1 MGPLLSSG
9 APARMDL
16 NRALI
21 ARRKGGDGRDKMSF
35 FRGGRES
42 FSSVQCFSDVLPNS
56 GSGGSAYQPQGA
68 KTATARHF
76 AGNEVSGK
84 LTCGRGGSSAPCLV

>member
-1 MGPLLSSG
+1 MGPLLFKRR
-9 APARMDL
+9 ARVRMDL

-21 ARRKGGDGRDKMSF
+21 GRRKGGDGRDKMSF

-42 FSSVQCFSDVLPNS
+42 SSVQCFSDVLPHS
-56 GSGGSAYQPQGA
+56 GSRGSAYQPAAA

-84 LTCGRGGSSAPCLV
+84 LT